1 MVYSKVDL
9 LLATSFLHSA
19 CTGVLL
25 PNLPRH
31 TITKGGNQLIVGFMQ
46 STVYVCQNLSNDVLT
61 LVPGGKLQALTISIY
76 CSFLCALILVFDNTL
91 KVCVVVRCLYAL
103 TANVVNLSK
112 DLIQRTQ
119 PQNQHIKIFNLID
132 MSKTFGTAV
141 GCITGGYVY
150 ECNKKISW
158 NATVA
163 SCCLLMCIILSTK
176 VDSDDS
182 QMPKPDTH
190 FHQIPYICFQKLKK
204 LRTTDFHRHSF
215 SITLK
220 TLYTLTFALFLIRCV
235 YILLN
240 TYGISATFLGY
251 VQAYDNLI
259 VFICSCLVPFVRR
272 QVSNDKI
279 LFKYNVVIGGCLLIG
294 LFYAPTYKCYL
305 ILHMMLMFSY
315 ALVNSLFVSDFL
327 KLKTDP
333 DVCEADKTLT
343 VLANIFAPIFAG
355 FVVYLYGS
363 SILKLVIMIP
373 VSAYLYIVTQRDLM
387 MREEDT

>member
-1 MVYSKVDL
+1 MNNVEIL
-9 LLATSFLHSA
+9 TRPLFL
-19 CTGVLL
+19 
-25 PNLPRH
+25 P
-31 TITKGGNQLIVGFMQ
+31 
-46 STVYVCQNLSNDVLT
+46 
-61 LVPGGKLQALTISIY
+61 ALT
-76 CSFLCALILVFDNTL
+76 V
-91 KVCVVVRCLYAL
+91 
-103 TANVVNLSK
+103 NVVNLSK
-112 DLIQRTQ
+112 DIIQRTQ

-163 SCCLLMCIILSTK
+163 SCCLLMCISKFVPMILNPLHFLVSVLSTK

-259 VFICSCLVPFVRR
+259 VFICSCVVPFVRR